1 MATVLDEFTYTSF
14 SVDAEILNL
23 SPHNWKQELE
33 EFKPCLLFVESA
45 WFGHQKKWHKKISE
59 FSPKIND
66 LILWCKNLD
75 IPTIFWCKEDPIHFD
90 RFLETASHFDFVFTT
105 DIESIPRYKAA
116 LRHSRIFYC
125 HLLVNQSFII

>member
-45 WFGHQKKWHKKISE
+45 WFGHQKNGIKKFLNFPQRLMIL
-59 FSPKIND
+59 FYGVKI
-66 LILWCKNLD
+66 
-75 IPTIFWCKEDPIHFD
+75 
-90 RFLETASHFDFVFTT
+90 
-105 DIESIPRYKAA
+105 
-116 LRHSRIFYC
+116 
-125 HLLVNQSFII
+125 